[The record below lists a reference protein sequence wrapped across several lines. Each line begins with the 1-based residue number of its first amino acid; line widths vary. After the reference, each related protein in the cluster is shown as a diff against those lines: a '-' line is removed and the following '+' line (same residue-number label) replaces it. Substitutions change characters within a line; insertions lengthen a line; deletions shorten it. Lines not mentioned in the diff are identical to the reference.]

1 MQKAVSLNITGRVQG
16 VGFRYRAMSTAQ
28 ELNLSGFV
36 KNRYDGS
43 VYSEVCG
50 EDYAVDQFIEWC
62 KQGPPLARVD
72 QVKVSE
78 LPLFEQNGFYIR

>member
-16 VGFRYRAMSTAQ
+16 VGFRYRAMSIAQ

-78 LPLFEQNGFYIR
+78 LPLFEQNGFYIK

>member
-43 VYSEVCG
+43 VYSEVYG

>member
-16 VGFRYRAMSTAQ
+16 VGFRYRAMSIAQ